1 LQLKSFIDWLKKIF
15 KRQPEKVEPVKPE
28 KVELVKPSLFKEDQS
43 FEIGWK
49 FTPTEYKGKK
59 AWKAEEFTRVLPK
72 RKLTHPNRYRKFFK
86 KRRQPTTARKL
97 WKPQAKIEEN
107 EEEVNVA

>member
-1 LQLKSFIDWLKKIF
+1 MQLKSFIDWLKKIF

-59 AWKAEEFTRVLPK
+59 AWKAEEF
-72 RKLTHPNRYRKFFK
+72 
-86 KRRQPTTARKL
+86 RRGFQPTTARKP
-97 WKPQAKIEEN
+97 WKPQAKIEES
-107 EEEVNVA
+107 EEASVT